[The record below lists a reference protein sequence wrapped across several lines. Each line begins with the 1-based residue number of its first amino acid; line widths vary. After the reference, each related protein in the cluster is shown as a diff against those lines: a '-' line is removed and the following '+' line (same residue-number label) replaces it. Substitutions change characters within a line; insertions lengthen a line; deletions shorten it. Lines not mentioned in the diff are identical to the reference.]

1 MVCMNST
8 AHFGLVVLLSFVVF
22 AYCFVRFGSAHHRDD
37 LVPSPTSASKAFCLA
52 WLFEV
57 FPCVRLSVLGL
68 LDVGLLVIAVMRDQN
83 TIPWFLPAV
92 DVCGFFC
99 CCSVISF
106 QYLTVPILHWFFLW
120 LRLDA
125 QLHVFNCCLRRIL
138 CVFGILNLYFLVD
151 LASLWRCYDSWCGS
165 CFVCVDG
172 FCRVGLFKLFYFVDL
187 ILVVSACACEVFA
200 CLAWVWLALAWIDN
214 HSRSCSPL
222 LCWFRLGVCIF
233 ARRSVVVSKSEL
245 VWWLLRCSGA
255 LVSAVH
261 VRFRSPKQWFV
272 MARVFVPKP
281 VRWVTPTTSPV
292 MAMGLVAAPVLIEQF
307 RPWACFWSR

>member
-172 FCRVGLFKLFYFVDL
+172 FCRVGLF
-187 ILVVSACACEVFA
+187 
-200 CLAWVWLALAWIDN
+200 
-214 HSRSCSPL
+214 
-222 LCWFRLGVCIF
+222 
-233 ARRSVVVSKSEL
+233 
-245 VWWLLRCSGA
+245 
-255 LVSAVH
+255 
-261 VRFRSPKQWFV
+261 
-272 MARVFVPKP
+272 
-281 VRWVTPTTSPV
+281 
-292 MAMGLVAAPVLIEQF
+292 
-307 RPWACFWSR
+307 